1 MGYIESYSRKAKT
14 KQYVPTYPDGSKG
27 VRATMNNMGLD
38 NSKIGWKDGSVT
50 YGKISFKPSA
60 VKDGVSYAPTSD
72 IQGFVND
79 IYRSE
84 GKNPVRVTDYVSPS
98 GLGSVS
104 YSNNGMVSVGGENI
118 PILYMDG
125 DRAVVDSNLLD
136 SAYNKLSKKTGIDS
150 AADMYGGWRSRYGG
164 RLDTAYGNM
173 TSDKKWSYNPET
185 DPAYQAYSRMYQRE
199 GERAYRDAAAKMA
212 SRKNNG
218 GMTSAAQTLAN
229 SQLAYYMS
237 KLTDMIPE
245 LEKNSYERYMDEYQ
259 KSKDAYNALADM
271 ANADWNKAES
281 AQKLAREDYRN
292 SVQNE
297 ENRTDN
303 EIKRRENL
311 YKLSENERNANADIQ
326 NAAWDNAEKRG
337 FFTEEEAKLWNIPK
351 KEDGTYMTPND
362 IKILNDVQYFNEA
375 SKPQLDY
382 KSEIDLNELRE
393 KYDQIRRN
401 DAAKAAQ
408 SKSLASYKYDRQYS
422 NSKNL
427 AAYRYNRQLANSK
440 AMADYKESIKYKR
453 GN

>member
-84 GKNPVRVTDYVSPS
+84 GKNPVRITDYVSPS

-271 ANADWNKAES
+271 ANAAGTKRKVRRSLQE
-281 AQKLAREDYRN
+281 RI
-292 SVQNE
+292 
-297 ENRTDN
+297 T
-303 EIKRRENL
+303 EIRFRMRKTVRIM
-311 YKLSENERNANADIQ
+311 KS
-326 NAAWDNAEKRG
+326 NAEKISTSSPKMKEMRMPTFKMPPG
-337 FFTEEEAKLWNIPK
+337 IMPKNAASLQRKKQSFGTFPK
-351 KEDGTYMTPND
+351 KRTAPT
-362 IKILNDVQYFNEA
+362 
-375 SKPQLDY
+375 
-382 KSEIDLNELRE
+382 
-393 KYDQIRRN
+393 
-401 DAAKAAQ
+401 
-408 SKSLASYKYDRQYS
+408 
-422 NSKNL
+422 
-427 AAYRYNRQLANSK
+427 
-440 AMADYKESIKYKR
+440 
-453 GN
+453 